1 VSIAK
6 NIVTQRTIV
15 KSSFRDPSGFLFYED
30 QKLLRQI
37 NKSYQKDYEL
47 FKKTGLYDSLCER
60 HLLVGHRELENYS
73 GINADVYKI
82 IEPEKISFIS
92 YPYEW
97 SFSQLKDA
105 ALTTLEIQKMAM
117 QHGMTLKDASAYNIQ
132 FHKGRPVF
140 IDTLSFEEYL
150 DGKPWEAYRQF
161 CQHFLAPLAL
171 MSYTDI
177 RLNQLMK
184 VYMDGIPLDM
194 ASQLLP
200 FKTKMNFSLL
210 MHIHLHAKAQ
220 KKYEHKGTMT
230 KSVHISKTSL
240 LGLIHSLTASVKKLR
255 IKGQQTEWAEYYTF
269 TNYSNRSFEHK
280 KEILSGYVEKIN
292 PKTVWDLGANT
303 GEFTQIISQ
312 LGAICIAY
320 DIDPLA
326 VEIHYNQIK
335 KENNTLILPLILDL
349 TNPSSPI
356 GWNNEERMGFKER
369 PLPDLVI
376 ALALIHHLAIS
387 NNLPFQ
393 KIAEFL
399 SELSEHLIIVF
410 VPKSDS
416 QVLKLLQSRKDIFEN
431 YNEQTF
437 INEFQE
443 FFNIKAK
450 EKIIES
456 ERTMYWMQR
465 K

>member
-1 VSIAK
+1 M
-6 NIVTQRTIV
+6 TQRTV
-15 KSSFRDPSGFLFYED
+15 LKSSFRDPSGFLFYED
-30 QKLLRQI
+30 QKLLRQV

-47 FKKTGLYDSLCER
+47 LKKTGLYDSLCER
-60 HLLVGHRELENYS
+60 HLLVGHQELENHS
-73 GINADVYKI
+73 GINTDVYKI

-132 FHKGRPVF
+132 FHKGKPVF

-171 MSYTDI
+171 MSNTDI

-200 FKTKMNFSLL
+200 FKTKMDFSLL

-280 KEILSGYVEKIN
+280 KEIVSAYVEKIN

-303 GEFTQIISQ
+303 GEFTKIASQ

-376 ALALIHHLAIS
+376 ALALIHHLAVS

-393 KIAEFL
+393 KIAGFL
-399 SELSEHLIIVF
+399 SELSEHLIIEF

-437 INEFQE
+437 ISEFQE

-450 EKIIES
+450 ERIIES

>member
-1 VSIAK
+1 M
-6 NIVTQRTIV
+6 TQRTV
-15 KSSFRDPSGFLFYED
+15 LKSSFRDPSGFLFYED
-30 QKLLRQI
+30 QKLLRQV

-47 FKKTGLYDSLCER
+47 LKKTGLYDSLCER
-60 HLLVGHRELENYS
+60 HLLVGHQELENHS
-73 GINADVYKI
+73 GINTDVYKI

-132 FHKGRPVF
+132 FHKGKPVF

-171 MSYTDI
+171 MSNTDI

-200 FKTKMNFSLL
+200 FKTKMDFSLL

-280 KEILSGYVEKIN
+280 KEIVSAYVEKIN

-303 GEFTQIISQ
+303 GEFTKVASQ

-376 ALALIHHLAIS
+376 ALALIHHLAVS

-393 KIAEFL
+393 KIAGFL
-399 SELSEHLIIVF
+399 SELSEHLIIEF